1 MASPV
6 QQPKRRCRVSGFT
19 LIELLVVIAIIG
31 LLMALLLPA
40 IQRVREAANRMRCS
54 NNLKQIGIALHN
66 YHNDY
71 TTLPAGGVTE
81 GCCCGTQS
89 GATWTI
95 FILPYMEQ
103 DNLYKRYN
111 FGATNESSVNAPVVQ
126 EFLKFYTCPSD
137 IETDRLDQP
146 ESGPGS
152 GLLYRRG
159 SYRAVSGGSDG
170 NAWFDDCCNN
180 LPRNWRGAMHSTC
193 QLNNFTTERLDDI
206 QDGTSNTILVGEY
219 HNRDRPRRR
228 TFWAYTY
235 TSYNQSSI
243 TQNQPRILLNEYN
256 RCVAIGGT
264 GGSNP
269 CKRGFASMHPGGII
283 NFLFG
288 DGRVLPIRNT
298 VDINLLFS
306 MATIQNGEQ
315 VNLSGL

>member
-1 MASPV
+1 MHRV
-6 QQPKRRCRVSGFT
+6 RRQRGMHGFT

-71 TTLPAGGVTE
+71 NSFPPGGVTE
-81 GCCCGTQS
+81 GCCCSTRS
-89 GATWTI
+89 GITWTI
-95 FILPYMEQ
+95 AILPYMEQ
-103 DNLYKRYN
+103 DALYRQYN
-111 FGATNESSVNAPVVQ
+111 QSAFNEDAVNAPVVQ
-126 EFLKFYTCPSD
+126 AVVRPYYTCPSD
-137 IETDRLDQP
+137 IETDRLDYP

-170 NAWFDDCCNN
+170 SAWFDDCCNN
-180 LPRNWRGAMHSTC
+180 LPVNWRGAMHSTC
-193 QLNNFTTERLDDI
+193 QMRNLTTERLDDI
-206 QDGTSNTILVGEY
+206 QDGTSNTIIVGEY
-219 HNRDRPRRR
+219 TNRDRPRRR

-243 TQNQPRILLNEYN
+243 TQNQSRMLMNEYN
-256 RCVAIGGT
+256 RCAAVGGT
-264 GGSNP
+264 GGNNP
-269 CKRGFASMHPGGII
+269 CKRGFASMHAGGVI

-288 DGRVLPIRNT
+288 DGRVLPIRTT
-298 VDINLLFS
+298 VDINLLFAL
-306 MATIQNGEQ
+306 ATIQNGEMI
-315 VNLSGL
+315 NLGGL

>member
-1 MASPV
+1 MRWVYSSA
-6 QQPKRRCRVSGFT
+6 RRGFT

-54 NNLKQIGIALHN
+54 HNLKQIGIALHN
-66 YHNDY
+66 YHNDWNSF
-71 TTLPAGGVTE
+71 PPGGVTE

-95 FILPYMEQ
+95 YILPYMEQ
-103 DNLYKRYN
+103 DALYKQYN
-111 FGATNESSVNAPVVQ
+111 FNATNESTANRPVVQ
-126 EFLKFYTCPSD
+126 ALAKPHYTCPSD
-137 IETDRLDQP
+137 IETDRLDFP

-152 GLLYRRG
+152 GIQYRRG
-159 SYRAVSGGSDG
+159 SYRAVSGGSNG

-180 LPRNWRGAMHSTC
+180 LPRNWRGALHSTC
-193 QLNNFTTERLDDI
+193 LQNNFTSERLDDI
-206 QDGTSNTILVGEY
+206 QDGTSNTIIVGEY
-219 HNRDRPRRR
+219 TNRDRPRRR

-243 TQNQPRILLNEYN
+243 TQGQGRILINEYN
-256 RCVAIGGT
+256 RCAAIGGT
-264 GGSNP
+264 GGDNP
-269 CKRGFASMHPGGII
+269 CKRGFASMHAGGII

-298 VDINLLFS
+298 VDINLLFAL
-306 MATIQNGEQ
+306 ATIQNGEM
-315 VNLSGL
+315 VNLGGL

>member
-1 MASPV
+1 M
-6 QQPKRRCRVSGFT
+6 RRGARKSRRGFT

-40 IQRVREAANRMRCS
+40 IQRVREAANRMRCG
-54 NNLKQIGIALHN
+54 NNLKQIGVALHN

-71 TTLPAGGVTE
+71 GTLPPGGITE

-103 DNLYKRYN
+103 DALYRQYN
-111 FGATNESSVNAPVVQ
+111 FAATNEHPSNAFVRETLVRPY
-126 EFLKFYTCPSD
+126 YTCPSD
-137 IETDRLDQP
+137 IETDRLDYP

-170 NAWFDDCCNN
+170 TAWFDDCCNN

-193 QLNNFTTERLDDI
+193 QMNNLTTERIDDI
-206 QDGTSNTILVGEY
+206 YDGTSNTIIVGEY
-219 HNRDRPRRR
+219 HNRDYPRRR

-243 TQNQPRILLNEYN
+243 TQGQARTLLNEYR
-256 RCVAIGGT
+256 RCDAIGGT
-264 GGSNP
+264 GGNNP
-269 CKRGFASMHPGGII
+269 CKRGFASLHAGNVI

-298 VDINLLFS
+298 VDINLLFAL
-306 MATIQNGEQ
+306 ATIQNGEQ